1 MYVNNLWTLFPTFET
16 DPLVSDATLDMSS
29 PFGLS
34 GWPVYTVRLS
44 IADSLKATATV
55 TATGTEL
62 IGPSDTVVEG
72 NQG

>member
-44 IADSLKATATV
+44 IADSLTAMVTV
-55 TATGTEL
+55 TEL